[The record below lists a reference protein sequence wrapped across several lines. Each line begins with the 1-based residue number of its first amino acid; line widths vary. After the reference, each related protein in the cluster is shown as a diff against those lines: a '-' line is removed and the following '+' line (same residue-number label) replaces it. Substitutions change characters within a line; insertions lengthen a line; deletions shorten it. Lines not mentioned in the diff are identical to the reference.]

1 MLKFDCKFAII
12 NIYTYLKG
20 DYVMNQGTL
29 NKTISG
35 LKKMYDDGK
44 ISFDSSIQ
52 RASGQWT
59 NEQKSNLIHSLF
71 AQYYVPSLCFYK
83 EAKEVD
89 GKSETFYDVL
99 DGKQRLSVIFEY
111 LNDGFAIKKG
121 TPTFVDDSG
130 TIIDLGGK
138 KFSKLDIGLRKQ
150 LEAIKLNVIT
160 LEELD
165 ALERETMFYR
175 LNDGTPLSIIQRS
188 RALLGEELSSFL
200 NALLEK
206 DFFKVCNA
214 TKDQMKK
221 EDLLMCLIQG
231 IMLSDSTYSW
241 DNINAKRVANYCEYL
256 KANFPIEL
264 QAQVIDAIDFLSEVF
279 SEANIEA
286 NMGTTNIKNGKV
298 VFLKKINLPIII
310 NEAMR
315 LCKYKLD
322 APLVCS
328 FFDDFFEPTSA
339 SQVEYRDYCLNATT
353 SKAKVNGR
361 MDCLKKGVDGDATL
375 DLDDK
380 NKIETTTLDDAKK
393 ELAKSGGTILSRDF
407 ICK

>member
-1 MLKFDCKFAII
+1 
-12 NIYTYLKG
+12 
-20 DYVMNQGTL
+20 MNQGTL
-29 NKTISG
+29 NKSIIA
-35 LKKMYDDGK
+35 LKKLYDDGR
-44 ISFDSSIQ
+44 ISFNSSIQ
-52 RASGQWT
+52 RASGQWSH
-59 NEQKSNLIHSLF
+59 EQKSNLIHSLF

-111 LNDGFAIKKG
+111 MNDGFAIRKG

-130 TIIDLGGK
+130 MIVDLGGK
-138 KFSKLDIGLRKQ
+138 KFSKVDIGLRKQ
-150 LEAIKLNVIT
+150 LEAIKLNIIT

-175 LNDGTPLSIIQRS
+175 LNDGTPLSLIQRS
-188 RALLGEELSSFL
+188 RALLGEELASFF

-206 DFFKVCNA
+206 DFFKVCNV
-214 TKDQMKK
+214 TKAQEKK
-221 EDLLMCLIQG
+221 EDLLMCLVQG
-231 IMLSDSTYSW
+231 IMLSDTTYTW
-241 DNINAKRVANYCEYL
+241 DNINAKRIANYCEYL
-256 KANFPIEL
+256 KSNFSVEL
-264 QAQVIDAIDFLSEVF
+264 QAQVIDAIDFLSKVF
-279 SEANIEA
+279 SKANIDA
-286 NMGTTNIKNGKV
+286 NMSATNVKKGKV
-298 VFLKKINLPIII
+298 VFLKKINIPIVI

-328 FFDDFFEPTSA
+328 FFDDFFEPSSA
-339 SQVEYRDYCLNATT
+339 SQVEYRDYCLDATT

-361 MDCLKKGVDGDATL
+361 MDCLKKGVDGETSL

-380 NKIETTTLDDAKK
+380 NKVETTTLDDAKN
-393 ELAKSGGTILSRDF
+393 ELAKSGTTILPREF
-407 ICK
+407 VCK

>member
-1 MLKFDCKFAII
+1 
-12 NIYTYLKG
+12 
-20 DYVMNQGTL
+20 MNQGTL
-29 NKTISG
+29 NKSISG
-35 LKKMYDDGK
+35 LKKLYDDGR

-52 RASGQWT
+52 RASGQWSH
-59 NEQKSNLIHSLF
+59 EQKSNLIHSLF

-121 TPTFVDDSG
+121 TLTFVDDSG
-130 TIIDLGGK
+130 TIVDLGGK
-138 KFSKLDIGLRKQ
+138 KFSKLDIGLKKQ

-175 LNDGTPLSIIQRS
+175 LNDGTPLSVIQRS

-206 DFFKVCNA
+206 DFFKVCNI
-214 TKDQMKK
+214 TKNQRKK
-221 EDLLMCLIQG
+221 EDLLTCLIQG
-231 IMLSDSTYSW
+231 IMLNDSTYAW
-241 DNINAKRVANYCEYL
+241 KNFNAKSVKDYCKYL
-256 KANFPIEL
+256 KTNFPIEL

-279 SEANIEA
+279 CEANIEA
-286 NMGTTNIKNGKV
+286 NIGATNFKQGQV
-298 VFLKKINLPIII
+298 VFLRRINIPIII

-328 FFDDFFEPTSA
+328 CFDDFFEPTSA
-339 SQVEYRDYCLNATT
+339 SQVEYTNKYCKSATT
-353 SKAKVNGR
+353 SKDKVNGR
-361 MDCLKKGVDGDATL
+361 RDCLKDAIDGDATL

-393 ELAKSGGTILSRDF
+393 ELAKSGGAMLSRDF